1 MEADGKPPSGA
12 RVRLERVA
20 IVLFRPR
27 LPENIGAVARA
38 ACNMG
43 INRLLAVQP
52 EDLDFERMAMMAT
65 GPAVRLLE
73 GMAVH
78 ADLALAL
85 APFQYVVG
93 TTARLGGVRTDYL
106 SPREMAGRLID
117 LSAHN
122 DVALLF
128 GPENFGLTND
138 ELPFCHALVHIPTA
152 ECSSL
157 NLAQAVMVMAYE
169 LFTAAS
175 PRSGF
180 VPRLANSR
188 ELESMY
194 AMLQETLLKINFIS
208 HQNPEHWM
216 FNVRRLFSRHGLR
229 AREAQVIKG
238 ICRQIDWYVGKRL
251 GESKDQDRGE
261 PKKNAPGPAW
271 RRETGASSCQKPPGP
286 GNGPLRGWPFPNHC
300 AVYSQSLGLY
310 GSMKVLD
317 LRTSKCIQ
325 SLSN

>member
-1 MEADGKPPSGA
+1 MQSRPDPPLKAG
-12 RVRLERVA
+12 VRLARVA

-43 INRLLAVQP
+43 LSRLLAVQP

-73 GMAVH
+73 EMAVYD
-78 ADLALAL
+78 DLAQAL

-93 TTARLGGVRTDYL
+93 TTARLGGVRNEYL
-106 SPREMAGRLID
+106 SPREMAAKLID
-117 LSAHN
+117 ISAGN

-128 GPENFGLTND
+128 GPENFGLTNT
-138 ELPFCHALVHIPTA
+138 ELPFCQALVHIPTA

-157 NLAQAVMVMAYE
+157 NLAQAVMVLAYE
-169 LFTAAS
+169 LYTAMS
-175 PRSGF
+175 LKPRF

-194 AMLQETLLKINFIS
+194 AMLQETLVQINFIS

-216 FNVRRLFSRHGLR
+216 FNVRRLFARHGLR

-251 GESKDQDRGE
+251 EGKGQGEK
-261 PKKNAPGPAW
+261 
-271 RRETGASSCQKPPGP
+271 
-286 GNGPLRGWPFPNHC
+286 
-300 AVYSQSLGLY
+300 
-310 GSMKVLD
+310 
-317 LRTSKCIQ
+317 
-325 SLSN
+325 